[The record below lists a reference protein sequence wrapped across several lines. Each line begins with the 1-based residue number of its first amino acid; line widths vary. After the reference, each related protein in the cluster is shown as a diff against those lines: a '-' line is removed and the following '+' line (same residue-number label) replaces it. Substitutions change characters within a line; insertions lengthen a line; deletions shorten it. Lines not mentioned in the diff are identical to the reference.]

1 MCSLTRHVPGSE
13 SPRRCLMVHSNSRE
27 GGDSRR
33 LDKHEHV
40 IKARGVA
47 GGVAALVLQLVVG
60 VE

>member
-1 MCSLTRHVPGSE
+1 
-13 SPRRCLMVHSNSRE
+13 MVHSNSRE